1 MALRV
6 NLFDPGAVR
15 TGMRAEAM
23 PGEDPM
29 TLPPPED
36 VAKELVKLVS
46 VSEVRTGA
54 RVVYG
59 AITEG

>member
-29 TLPPPED
+29 TLPAPEE
-36 VAKELVKLVS
+36 VARELVKLVGPA
-46 VSEVRTGA
+46 ETRTGA
-54 RVVYG
+54 R
-59 AITEG
+59 ITFRDPVKT

>member
-1 MALRV
+1 
-6 NLFDPGAVR
+6 VR

-29 TLPPPED
+29 TLPTPEA

-46 VSEVRTGA
+46 KGETRTGA
-54 RVVYG
+54 RVVYRDV
-59 AITEG
+59 AAN